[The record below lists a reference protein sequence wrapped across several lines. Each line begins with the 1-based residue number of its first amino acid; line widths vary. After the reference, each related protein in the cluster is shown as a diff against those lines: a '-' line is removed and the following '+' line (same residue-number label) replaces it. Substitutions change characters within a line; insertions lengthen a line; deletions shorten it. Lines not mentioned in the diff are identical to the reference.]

1 MLDGPL
7 ASIFSKRTPI
17 SYKKRTYGLPSK
29 KRPRLMCPA
38 FAHSGLLAH
47 VVTTGSQEP
56 LTFPSRV
63 ATVSLRIGHSC
74 LPPVT
79 SAHFSQCCQMLP
91 SWVPHALSYLFHRA
105 PPTLLIHSACAPPS
119 HKPVRPHRLME
130 SSMVRPLASS
140 SAEARVAPLHRSQ
153 PLAAFL
159 IKGLSIAS
167 LIPRCTSALARSAAG
182 EGLAPSLSCHARP
195 ASMLPC
201 DAAPLLGILVFS
213 PCVQTPPHC
222 WAVQVFHHLV
232 ASCTAPVHPP
242 QHRSRGPPRFNF
254 YVSLMTRP
262 S

>member
-1 MLDGPL
+1 
-7 ASIFSKRTPI
+7 
-17 SYKKRTYGLPSK
+17 
-29 KRPRLMCPA
+29 MCPT

-56 LTFPSRV
+56 LTFPSRI
-63 ATVSLRIGHSC
+63 ATVCHVRTL
-74 LPPVT
+74 LPN
-79 SAHFSQCCQMLP
+79 AANAAKR
-91 SWVPHALSYLFHRA
+91 VPHALSYLFHRA

-159 IKGLSIAS
+159 IKGLSTAS
-167 LIPRCTSALARSAAG
+167 LNPIGCTSALARSAAG

-195 ASMLPC
+195 ASML
-201 DAAPLLGILVFS
+201 LV
-213 PCVQTPPHC
+213 TPPHC

-242 QHRSRGPPRFNF
+242 QHRTKGSFCFNF
-254 YVSLMTRP
+254 YVRLMTRP